1 MAEETHK
8 LKNMRAIRSEGVLYV
23 AEKDCR
29 ENVAEALAQKKPL
42 LEKIAVLVAALEKIE
57 RWFGEFP
64 PTGQTWDD
72 GTPMSYAA
80 AYGSNGERDYMR
92 GVARAALEEAKG
104 K

>member
-42 LEKIAVLVAALEKIE
+42 LEKIAALVAALEGLEPYLATE
-57 RWFGEFP
+57 RSAL
-64 PTGQTWDD
+64 DD
-72 GTPMSYAA
+72 AA
-80 AYGSNGERDYMR
+80 LNEGMVSGFSVASLR
-92 GVARAALEEAKG
+92 ARAALEKAKG
-104 K
+104 